1 MLKKVALAN
10 INTGKI
16 NSLIVDTDDDD
27 KAISGSGKAANE
39 HARVSTI
46 NGLDEL
52 VHRLTTK
59 KGNVEDRSVLFT
71 GIARCLERNILQ
83 VELRALALLIL
94 VEKLEYVL
102 GMK

>member
-16 NSLIVDTDDDD
+16 NSLVVDTDDDD

-52 VHRLTTK
+52 VHRPVSYTHLTLPT
-59 KGNVEDRSVLFT
+59 NREV
-71 GIARCLERNILQ
+71 
-83 VELRALALLIL
+83 
-94 VEKLEYVL
+94 
-102 GMK
+102 